1 MPPSPNVNHE
11 TGYAIAL
18 SPATDHVR
26 EPALNIEQRA
36 IGARWIVYTS
46 VGISMLEAFHYGWSS
61 HQINLHKFHNVEDC
75 AARPIAE
82 DTCIMFPGHTKTTWT
97 LLTNAWL
104 VGGMVG
110 SFMSSYPSNKYGR
123 RMTLRMN
130 TIIMVLASV
139 IQVLAPTAAWF
150 GIGRFVA
157 GIANGVAMAV
167 VNTFLSEIS
176 TPHNRHALG
185 TNTHLAATLGILGV
199 ATTFW
204 YWNTTSGFRWI
215 AGIPIVLAAGYLVT
229 SYFFMVESPV
239 WLVAHGRDD
248 EAEKEIARLY
258 GKENVDAIMSWIQA
272 RDSRSKLPSMVS
284 DGEMVQV
291 ESESP
296 WTILLNPK
304 FRKQLGVALGLTCI
318 NQLVGINAV
327 FWYSS
332 SILTDAGIAD
342 ARLGVVIIDILN
354 VVPVPIAAYA
364 TQFLPKR
371 AMLLWGIFIMAL
383 CCIGMTLSMV
393 YGVGWLSVT
402 MLGMY
407 VVGYDVSIGP
417 LLWPMIAELF
427 PDSARGAAVGI
438 CVFLKWVCA
447 LIIGIA
453 FPYVQEAITDYS
465 FMPFLGTT
473 LMSIVFIYFMVPE
486 TSDLTIAEIQNGF
499 RGDQNLQSVKTAV
512 QANAGHLDLSHG
524 HSISYTRDTTTDRK
538 PRRVLSHHSDH
549 RWKASSMAMPMD
561 EYTIHV
567 GFSEWNPLR
576 VLPSMASGGDEA
588 AAAASSI
595 NQEQLLHELESKYL
609 SLKSDFSLAES
620 ERQTLTVGKKAA
632 VEEAERV
639 VKLNTER
646 EEETR
651 QLKQQLLQVTTE
663 KDALTFKLQT
673 VTSLAERRLTEV
685 EELQTTVR
693 EHNKLLVEAQR
704 HEMQALE
711 KAAKQEA
718 QVAPL
723 THALT
728 RAKKEAEVA
737 HQHSQ
742 WLETQVSEK
751 TKTIQELRLD
761 LAKHTH
767 DLEEMKVRSTEELTS
782 AKRQLESARLANK
795 KMDSAL
801 IKSKEALKEL
811 QAAKVHDEEAL
822 QNELSAQRRLAALYQ
837 ESANDSSAR
846 VTELQSVCDSLR
858 KSLAESEQALAR
870 ETERTKEQVE
880 YLFREQAEASEARI
894 QALQEDLQNAEQKVA
909 ELEKKKIFSLQTA
922 SAVAELSS
930 AAGEA
935 HLAAHGLT
943 PKQMY
948 DHIVELE
955 ETLQSERNEKDKLQ
969 LYMDRIV
976 KEVQEKAPVLMG
988 LRLDHERTVASHTQ
1002 LSERLDHCMQEL
1014 AKSKSNE
1021 QLSLKEK
1028 NAFEKKCESLAQSV
1042 DDLSRQVQHL
1052 LFRSQEQ
1059 QPGGG
1064 GRFAAG
1070 DENLVVFKDVEE
1082 LQMRNQQLLTVIREL
1097 TEMNH
1102 NKVGKVNNG
1111 INDVG
1116 SADSSAHLII
1126 TGDSDEELDQIGAS
1140 SAIKKRLAL
1149 SRKEI
1154 QELHVERE
1162 QEREMIT
1169 AIVKQRDMY
1178 RVLLAQSDTKFLDGG
1193 AAAGIVGTKEIV
1205 APSERVQ
1212 NRRGS
1217 LDIIESRKLREVQI
1231 EFEDYKKEKQANLK
1245 MLQENLDQERSKSSE
1260 ARLAKMQAQVEATCN
1275 KERYEASEERCA
1287 NAETELVRLRSKA
1300 DQLSSLILQHQQ
1312 MIANTEAKLE
1322 TATSRLQS
1330 LAVEKD
1336 AASRETDFLRK
1347 NEEKIQQELTT
1358 LRLDNTN
1365 LLKLMEST
1373 RRMESGREERDRREV
1388 ESLTKKVTTLETK
1401 LQDAYEKFDVKEVTS
1416 GAQVLAAEREK
1427 QAALTELSKLKEV
1440 HAQVK
1445 ERLARL
1451 EEQKTGLES
1460 KATLLE
1466 KETTHLRE
1474 QLRKGT
1480 SAAATERVASLEVQ
1494 LRDAQREVQASLLS
1508 RKTLTEGM
1516 TKYKAL
1522 AEVSE
1527 KNLAELSS
1535 ASEKWKQSEAEKV
1548 QALEKTRGT
1557 LSNELVKA
1565 RAQLKEHIS
1574 ENSSLREEI
1583 DGAEQRHKHIA
1594 HETIEKQKML
1604 QLQADSAVQQMNSVR
1619 EEMERLKHDLDST
1632 QENYERELQLHAA
1645 EVAKSSASRK
1655 EMEEIRKAMRSR
1667 EADIATLNA
1676 KVLSIE
1682 NESHVK
1688 LETLQKRFD
1697 EAIEAKNAVAE
1708 QNKLLHSQLER
1719 AAAQVRRAHEQDM
1732 LKVVGSNQQDAGEGA
1747 AATDKHDKEIDD
1759 LRSVVAYLRRESEI
1773 AESKLE
1779 LAQQEMQ
1786 RGKAQIFSLES
1797 TIERLRGEIKS
1808 LSDAAAATGKQAAT
1822 MSADDEKRVAQLEQ
1836 LSLLRESNAT
1846 LRDENQ
1852 KNLAKLKEEASKVRS
1867 VEAKLVPL
1875 QNADASLKTQVASMK
1890 QEIVTLNDANRR
1902 WKQRV
1907 DQLVEKYQQIDPA
1920 EHDKVIAEK
1929 EALSKDLMELK
1940 AEQSTLKAELET
1952 LRSSGGKELEEEK
1965 KKVENWSKQ
1974 YERIKGF
1981 AKNWKN
1987 KAESLTKQ
1995 LAEKNQETEERS
2007 SAVTTLEAK
2016 LSSVQ
2021 AQINAVS
2028 AEKAA
2033 LETKLAACEASKQE
2047 DATAA
2052 SGATT
2057 SWEKERQTLKAQLEL
2072 ETKKSMQLKEF
2083 NARLMA
2089 GLKSLKKE
2097 NSELKDHASV
2107 APQPAVAQ
2115 VKTPVPSPPPSP
2127 LEAPP
2132 ATTTSTTPS
2141 TKPVATPAP
2150 LFSSPKLVAK
2160 SEPAAQ
2166 QSTVAVSEEK
2176 SVEPN
2181 TGSVALAATPAT
2193 PPLPSPPVRDAI
2205 TTTATT
2211 TAVNI
2216 TTVPTPSTPATTE
2229 IISKPVVPVI
2239 SHATSTPVPTPSP
2252 APPATTTQQ
2261 KEPDSNDGSD
2271 SATLTAEE
2279 KLRLFA
2285 LRSIK
2290 KQVGGAARFTPTKAS
2305 APHAEAT
2312 ETKPATENET
2322 NVKGTVTNT
2331 APFKS
2336 GGGTSGFGAFGSG
2349 GPSGLVFGK
2358 PGISLPVPSPPSPG
2372 SSLPSHA
2379 GEGAIAVTPEA
2390 QRRSQRLARFAAG
2403 GDATAASPTLSA
2415 APTTVATTLT
2425 KRPLSGSS
2433 DGAPSVQK
2441 VAKTSEDQTTKST
2454 MVTTTITTIAP
2465 PAASGG
2471 VAAESEGK
2479 QEEDTPPA
2487 EANTDAPDNSQ
2498 QTPSAQ

>member
-1 MPPSPNVNHE
+1 
-11 TGYAIAL
+11 
-18 SPATDHVR
+18 
-26 EPALNIEQRA
+26 
-36 IGARWIVYTS
+36 
-46 VGISMLEAFHYGWSS
+46 
-61 HQINLHKFHNVEDC
+61 
-75 AARPIAE
+75 
-82 DTCIMFPGHTKTTWT
+82 
-97 LLTNAWL
+97 
-104 VGGMVG
+104 
-110 SFMSSYPSNKYGR
+110 
-123 RMTLRMN
+123 
-130 TIIMVLASV
+130 
-139 IQVLAPTAAWF
+139 
-150 GIGRFVA
+150 
-157 GIANGVAMAV
+157 
-167 VNTFLSEIS
+167 
-176 TPHNRHALG
+176 
-185 TNTHLAATLGILGV
+185 
-199 ATTFW
+199 
-204 YWNTTSGFRWI
+204 
-215 AGIPIVLAAGYLVT
+215 
-229 SYFFMVESPV
+229 
-239 WLVAHGRDD
+239 
-248 EAEKEIARLY
+248 
-258 GKENVDAIMSWIQA
+258 
-272 RDSRSKLPSMVS
+272 
-284 DGEMVQV
+284 
-291 ESESP
+291 
-296 WTILLNPK
+296 
-304 FRKQLGVALGLTCI
+304 
-318 NQLVGINAV
+318 
-327 FWYSS
+327 
-332 SILTDAGIAD
+332 
-342 ARLGVVIIDILN
+342 
-354 VVPVPIAAYA
+354 
-364 TQFLPKR
+364 
-371 AMLLWGIFIMAL
+371 
-383 CCIGMTLSMV
+383 
-393 YGVGWLSVT
+393 
-402 MLGMY
+402 
-407 VVGYDVSIGP
+407 
-417 LLWPMIAELF
+417 
-427 PDSARGAAVGI
+427 
-438 CVFLKWVCA
+438 
-447 LIIGIA
+447 
-453 FPYVQEAITDYS
+453 
-465 FMPFLGTT
+465 
-473 LMSIVFIYFMVPE
+473 
-486 TSDLTIAEIQNGF
+486 
-499 RGDQNLQSVKTAV
+499 
-512 QANAGHLDLSHG
+512 
-524 HSISYTRDTTTDRK
+524 
-538 PRRVLSHHSDH
+538 
-549 RWKASSMAMPMD
+549 
-561 EYTIHV
+561 
-567 GFSEWNPLR
+567 
-576 VLPSMASGGDEA
+576 MASGGDEA

-609 SLKSDFSLAES
+609 RLKSDFSLAES
-620 ERQTLTVGKKAA
+620 ERQTLAASKKAA

-639 VKLNTER
+639 AKLNAER
-646 EEETR
+646 EDETR

-673 VTSLAERRLTEV
+673 VTSLAERRLTDV

-693 EHNKLLVEAQR
+693 EHNKLLVETQR
-704 HEMQALE
+704 QEMQALE
-711 KAAKQEA
+711 RAAKQEA

-723 THALT
+723 THALA
-728 RAKKEAEVA
+728 RAKKEAEA
-737 HQHSQ
+737 AQQHSE

-767 DLEEMKVRSTEELTS
+767 DLEEMKIRSTEELTS

-795 KMDSAL
+795 KMDTAL

-846 VTELQSVCDSLR
+846 VTELQSACDSLR

-880 YLFREQAEASEARI
+880 HLFREQAEASEARI
-894 QALQEDLQNAEQKVA
+894 QALQEDLQSAEQKIA

-955 ETLQSERNEKDKLQ
+955 EALQAERNEKDKLQ

-1021 QLSLKEK
+1021 QEALKEK
-1028 NAFEKKCESLAQSV
+1028 TTFEKKCESLAQSV

-1059 QPGGG
+1059 HSGGG
-1064 GRFAAG
+1064 GQFAAG

-1102 NKVGKVNNG
+1102 NKVDKISNDSSDVN
-1111 INDVG
+1111 
-1116 SADSSAHLII
+1116 SSESSAHLII

-1140 SAIKKRLAL
+1140 SAIKKRLAMA
-1149 SRKEI
+1149 RKEI

-1178 RVLLAQSDTKFLDGG
+1178 RVLLAQSDTKFLDSSAVTGTT
-1193 AAAGIVGTKEIV
+1193 GIKEIA
-1205 APSERVQ
+1205 APSDRVQ

-1231 EFEDYKKEKQANLK
+1231 EFEDYKKEKQASLK
-1245 MLQENLDQERSKSSE
+1245 MLQESLDQERSKSSE

-1275 KERYEASEERCA
+1275 KERYEASEERYA
-1287 NAETELVRLRSKA
+1287 NAENELVRLRSKA

-1312 MIANTEAKLE
+1312 MVASTEAKLE
-1322 TATSRLQS
+1322 TAASRLQS

-1336 AASRETDFLRK
+1336 AASREADFLRK
-1347 NEEKIQQELTT
+1347 NEERLQQELTT

-1388 ESLTKKVTTLETK
+1388 ESLTKKVATLETK
-1401 LQDAYEKFDVKEVTS
+1401 LQDAYEKFDAKEATS

-1440 HAQVK
+1440 HAQAK
-1445 ERLARL
+1445 EQLARL
-1451 EEQKTGLES
+1451 EEQKAGLEN

-1480 SAAATERVASLEVQ
+1480 NAAATERIASLEVQ

-1522 AEVSE
+1522 AEASE

-1548 QALEKTRGT
+1548 QALEKTRDT
-1557 LSNELVKA
+1557 LNEELVKV
-1565 RAQLKEHIS
+1565 RAQLKEHIA
-1574 ENSSLREEI
+1574 ENNSLREEI
-1583 DGAEQRHKHIA
+1583 DQAEQEHKRIA
-1594 HETIEKQKML
+1594 HEAIEKQKLL

-1619 EEMERLKHDLDST
+1619 EEMERMKHDLDST

-1645 EVAKSSASRK
+1645 EVAKASSSRK
-1655 EMEEIRKAMRSR
+1655 EMDEIRKAMRSR
-1667 EADIATLNA
+1667 EADITTLNA

-1682 NESHVK
+1682 NESRVK
-1688 LETLQKRFD
+1688 QETLQKRLD
-1697 EAIEAKNAVAE
+1697 EAVEAKNAIVE

-1719 AAAQVRRAHEQDM
+1719 AAAQVRRAHEQEM
-1732 LKVVGSNQQDAGEGA
+1732 LKAIGSSQQDAGEGTA
-1747 AATDKHDKEIDD
+1747 TTDKHDKEIDD

-1779 LAQQEMQ
+1779 LAQQEVQ
-1786 RGKAQIFSLES
+1786 RGNAQIFSLES

-1808 LSDAAAATGKQAAT
+1808 LSDAAAATGKPAT
-1822 MSADDEKRVAQLEQ
+1822 LSADDEKRVAQLEQ

-1852 KNLAKLKEEASKVRS
+1852 KNLAKLKEEASKARDL
-1867 VEAKLVPL
+1867 EAKLVPL
-1875 QNADASLKTQVASMK
+1875 QNAEAALKTQVASLK
-1890 QEIVTLNDANRR
+1890 QEIVTLNDANAR

-1929 EALSKDLMELK
+1929 EALSKELTELK
-1940 AEQSTLKAELET
+1940 AEQSTLKAELES

-2007 SAVTTLEAK
+2007 TVVTTLEAK

-2021 AQINAVS
+2021 AQISTVT
-2028 AEKAA
+2028 AEKTT

-2047 DATAA
+2047 DASAA
-2052 SGATT
+2052 SGATAA
-2057 SWEKERQTLKAQLEL
+2057 WDKERQTLKAQLEL
-2072 ETKKSMQLKEF
+2072 ETKKSTQLKEF
-2083 NARLMA
+2083 NARLMS

-2097 NSELKDHASV
+2097 NSELKDHAST
-2107 APQPAVAQ
+2107 AAQPAAAQ

-2127 LEAPP
+2127 QQPP
-2132 ATTTSTTPS
+2132 PAATTTTTTPS
-2141 TKPVATPAP
+2141 TKPIAAPAP
-2150 LFSSPKLVAK
+2150 IFSSPKLVAK
-2160 SEPAAQ
+2160 AEPASQ
-2166 QSTVAVSEEK
+2166 QSIAAVSEEK
-2176 SVEPN
+2176 PVEATTDSV
-2181 TGSVALAATPAT
+2181 THTTTSSALVASSPAA
-2193 PPLPSPPVRDAI
+2193 PPLPTPIASDAI
-2205 TTTATT
+2205 IKTTTTTVASTT
-2211 TAVNI
+2211 TTPV
-2216 TTVPTPSTPATTE
+2216 PSTPAATE
-2229 IISKPVVPVI
+2229 IISKPTAPVI
-2239 SHATSTPVPTPSP
+2239 THTTASPAPTPSP
-2252 APPATTTQQ
+2252 TPQAAPATTQQ
-2261 KEPDSNDGSD
+2261 KKSESSDGGEA
-2271 SATLTAEE
+2271 ATMTAEE

-2290 KQVGGAARFTPTKAS
+2290 KQVGGVARFTPTKAP
-2305 APHAEAT
+2305 AAETT
-2312 ETKPATENET
+2312 ETNSATENDT
-2322 NVKGTVTNT
+2322 NAKATTVSTGS
-2331 APFKS
+2331 FKL
-2336 GGGTSGFGAFGSG
+2336 GAGTSAFGAFGSG

-2379 GEGAIAVTPEA
+2379 GEGTIAVTPEA

-2403 GDATAASPTLSA
+2403 GDATAAAPTLSA
-2415 APTTVATTLT
+2415 APTTVTTSLT
-2425 KRPLSGSS
+2425 KRPLSVSL
-2433 DGAPSVQK
+2433 DATPSVQK
-2441 VAKTSEDQTTKST
+2441 VAKTSEDQSTKST
-2454 MVTTTITTIAP
+2454 LVTITTTTTASP
-2465 PAASGG
+2465 VASGN
-2471 VAAESEGK
+2471 ATTESEGK
-2479 QEEDTPPA
+2479 QEEDAPPA
-2487 EANTDAPDNSQ
+2487 ETKTDAPADSQ
-2498 QTPSAQ
+2498 QTPSTQ